1 MPPVEA
7 EKEKEKPESPEL
19 IEIPP
24 EKRCRGTCV
33 TGIKKNITIK
43 ILTYCSS
50 GVNVLIF
57 VKTRTEI

>member
-1 MPPVEA
+1 MPTVEA

-33 TGIKKNITIK
+33 TGIKDITIK